1 MSQGDELMSLEL
13 PRPPHM
19 DRKLANMAGLAV
31 SNIDNFVLPSLNL
44 LSALVPKVS
53 TMINAATL
61 NRDLFGDKFR
71 GGVGPGSKTP
81 WSHRTSVEKFHSIV
95 MPEDTKMSFHGPT
108 IHGSLDGG
116 ADKDSSDADADSQAK
131 LLSKSKAKADH
142 TILRRLT
149 SKLKPYRKRIASLI
163 DSGQWQFMSFSF
175 TILALFLDLLR
186 DATLDPSSDGAV
198 NSILLVSFV
207 FFFVEMFL
215 MSLAK

>member
-1 MSQGDELMSLEL
+1 MSLEL

-19 DRKLANMAGLAV
+19 DRKLANMSGLAV

-53 TMINAATL
+53 SMINAATL

-71 GGVGPGSKTP
+71 GGVGPGSKATP
-81 WSHRTSVEKFHSIV
+81 WNHRTSVEKFHSIV
-95 MPEDTKMSFHGPT
+95 MPEDTKMSFTKGHNYQATVSGELEKEST
-108 IHGSLDGG
+108 DG
-116 ADKDSSDADADSQAK
+116 DSQTN
-131 LLSKSKAKADH
+131 LLSKDKGGKNDG
-142 TILRRLT
+142 TLLRNFT
-149 SKLKPYRKRIASLI
+149 VKTKPYRKKIASLI

-186 DATLDPSSDGAV
+186 DATLDPSSDSAV
-198 NSILLVSFV
+198 NSILLVSFI